1 MIGRLAFLA
10 FALASPAAA
19 QLVPQPEADNPR
31 VQRVVWQA
39 GETIMLTAL
48 PQSGLTVMLEPGEQ
62 IARVTV
68 GAARVFDVRVS
79 SERDSFLVVPLV
91 EGAESVL
98 TVNTDR
104 RNYTFDLRT
113 GTGLMAALLVR
124 LDYAGS
130 VATLGQ
136 AFSGTSSTIAVEPT
150 PTETWSYRLRGDR
163 QVQPQRIEDDGQRTR
178 IVFAPEQDLPAI
190 FAIGPTGEEQVVD
203 GYMRDGI
210 FVIDRVWDELVF
222 RIDKEKATAQRNARP
237 EAGDG

>member
-1 MIGRLAFLA
+1 MIRLPALLA
-10 FALASPAAA
+10 FAFASPVAA

-31 VQRVVWQA
+31 VQRVAWQA
-39 GETIMLTAL
+39 GETVMLTAL

-68 GAARVFDVRVS
+68 GAARVFDIRVS

-98 TVNTDR
+98 SVNTDR

-124 LDYAGS
+124 LDYAAPDPTGGQRES
-130 VATLGQ
+130 V
-136 AFSGTSSTIAVEPT
+136 TSPGFAVETAPAQ
-150 PTETWSYRLRGDR
+150 TWTYRLRGDR
-163 QVQPQRIEDDGQRTR
+163 TVQPQALSDDGLRTR

-210 FVIDRVWDELVF
+210 FVIDRVWEELVF
-222 RIDKEKATAQRNARP
+222 RIDKEKATARRNAQP

>member
-1 MIGRLAFLA
+1 MIRWLALL
-10 FALASPAAA
+10 ALAAAGPAAA

-62 IARVTV
+62 IALVTV
-68 GAARVFDVRVS
+68 GAARVFDIRVS

-130 VATLGQ
+130 VAGLETPF
-136 AFSGTSSTIAVEPT
+136 ADATAVAVEQIPA
-150 PTETWSYRLRGDR
+150 ETWSYRLRGDR
-163 QVQPQRIEDDGQRTR
+163 QVQPQRIEDDGLRTR

-210 FVIDRVWDELVF
+210 FVIDRVWNELVF

-237 EAGDG
+237 EASDG

>member
-1 MIGRLAFLA
+1 MIRWLAWL
-10 FALASPAAA
+10 ALAAAGPAAA

-31 VQRVVWQA
+31 VQRVAWQP

-62 IARVTV
+62 IARIT
-68 GAARVFDVRVS
+68 AAAPRVFDIRVS

-98 TVNTDR
+98 AVNTDR
-104 RNYTFDLRT
+104 RTYAFDLRT

-124 LDYAGS
+124 LDYAGAGAAMS
-130 VATLGQ
+130 EQPREAL
-136 AFSGTSSTIAVEPT
+136 TISLEQVPA
-150 PTETWSYRLRGDR
+150 ETWSYRLRGDR
-163 QVQPQRIEDDGQRTR
+163 QVLPQRIEDDGLRTR
-178 IVFAPEQDLPAI
+178 ILFAPEQDLPAI

-222 RIDKEKATAQRNARP
+222 RIDKEKATARRNAAP